1 MRATTKGVYVKR
13 RGKWSGMGF
22 GGDRRWGWVFR
33 LERAA
38 LSFEREEDV
47 GLESS
52 RIWDWNWVAVR
63 DVRACLGV

>member
-1 MRATTKGVYVKR
+1 ME
-13 RGKWSGMGF
+13 F